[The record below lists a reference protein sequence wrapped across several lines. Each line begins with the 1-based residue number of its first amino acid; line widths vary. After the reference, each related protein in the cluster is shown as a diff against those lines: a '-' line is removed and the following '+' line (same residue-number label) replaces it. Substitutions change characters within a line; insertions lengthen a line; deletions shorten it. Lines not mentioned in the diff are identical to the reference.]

1 MAWAIDRRAVL
12 LLLACQV
19 ATGVAAAVPLT
30 ATARAMTPLLGAG
43 AMADRLRAALP
54 ALLVVAC
61 ASATARTALAVA
73 RYAERRI
80 TPRLTTATD
89 TALVEAVCQVE
100 AAACAVDGFAD
111 RQEAAEMGVTRTQ
124 VMVMD
129 AQRLTSALIR
139 VVTAGAVVTVLNPLV
154 LPLLLLAVAP
164 AASAILSGHGQ
175 GGERKAA
182 GGRRFTYVPFRCDC
196 CGREGARCQA
206 GGGAGG

>member
-89 TALVEAVCQVE
+89 TALVEAVCRSGGGRLCGGRLRRP
-100 AAACAVDGFAD
+100 AGSRRDG
-111 RQEAAEMGVTRTQ
+111 R
-124 VMVMD
+124 D
-129 AQRLTSALIR
+129 AYAGHGDGRPALTVGPDQ

-164 AASAILSGHGQ
+164 AASAIRSGHGQ
-175 GGERKAA
+175 RGEAKAA

-196 CGREGARCQA
+196 CGRERARCQA